1 MAMSVTTND
10 TELEQLLAIAKSD
23 RVVSSILGDRKLW
36 VGSERLRPS
45 GLDLI
50 ACAAVRS
57 VLAEPEGAIALAVPR
72 GRGPLP
78 VLVGLYLVIARVVMR
93 RLGSG
98 VCGSVAISTQR
109 TELRDLAR
117 ALVFDG
123 SDLEGAIPVARLVSE
138 PRAEKRV
145 RAAALSLDRRQR
157 KGLDQQDS
165 YLLFQLP
172 NRVPPV
178 ALNVISAMVCDT
190 FGCSLESWER
200 TWERNA
206 ASCRRQV
213 WLGELGDAEFEAFCA
228 GHGVKLLRYD
238 WPLIDAAAGA
248 VGAGASRMA
257 STGLSKRGV
266 ERPLI
271 GYRVV
276 RHEELDE
283 ELRELAYRLAEMRKR
298 GRSDPPDALA
308 SASWLASVLTRSACP
323 LEFYEAAVAH
333 YPMSRRAQWLLERV
347 TDAGSSTFRN
357 RWKLAFEQHWT
368 GVKGAGKQCAR
379 LLSDSDEHPKWW
391 AVQDRLAT
399 LADGEKLSI
408 VCQTRAEARA
418 MHDALVASGLIDEN
432 DFGSLVEVT
441 SFSTRNQ
448 AGPVEHTIRLL
459 CSPPPPQKASIYLSG
474 EAGAVEV
481 LCYPFEVGRLRSHLA
496 RSVREYAGLAH
507 NRAVIGAIQGVA
519 GSPNGGVPSA
529 VDADA
534 LIAELP
540 GYGESVVDVSDKPTD
555 IKLPNAD
562 ADFWERAPELYD
574 TELTADEPDGGD
586 ADASESAADY
596 SGSAHLVSFLDGPP
610 MYMRDDAECTV
621 VVDDPEHAG
630 EHDIITLNPQQLD
643 RGMRIAV
650 LPGSERGGL
659 LAELMATWDEGLALV
674 RRRYETMYR
683 RALDAAVERHGID
696 GVAGIVG
703 LSGAAV
709 RGWHY
714 GRAWPGTAGTLLR
727 LLEASGDEEALSN
740 QALIQDYFR
749 RVRSAHRYIGRVLNE
764 AVGETVLH
772 ARGQDSIRKLETL
785 VGRDLTDL
793 FDATSVLTV
802 EHVSEPRAVPAGV
815 CGSFLDRDDPYLKS
829 KGAL

>member
-1 MAMSVTTND
+1 MVATSQD
-10 TELEQLLAIAKSD
+10 TELEHLLAIAEND
-23 RVVSSILGDRKLW
+23 RVVSGILGDGKLW

-57 VLAEPEGAIALAVPR
+57 VLAEATGAIALAVPR
-72 GRGPLP
+72 GRSPLP
-78 VLVGLYLVIARVVMR
+78 VLLGLYLVIARVVMR
-93 RLGSG
+93 RAGTG

-117 ALVFDG
+117 ALIFDG
-123 SDLEGAIPVARLVSE
+123 SDLQDAIPVARLVSE

-145 RAAALSLDRRQR
+145 RAAALSFDRRDR

-190 FGCSLESWER
+190 FGCSLDSWEL

-206 ASCRRQV
+206 ASRRRQV
-213 WLGELGDAEFEAFCA
+213 WLGELGDAEFEAFCDR
-228 GHGVKLLRYD
+228 HGVQLLRYD
-238 WPLIDAAAGA
+238 WPLIDAATSAHGT
-248 VGAGASRMA
+248 GASGMA
-257 STGLSKRGV
+257 SSGLSRRGV
-266 ERPLI
+266 QKPLI

-308 SASWLASVLTRSACP
+308 SASWLASILTRSACP

-347 TDAGSSTFRN
+347 TDAGSATFRN

-368 GVKGAGKQCAR
+368 GVKGAAKQCQR
-379 LLSDSDEHPKWW
+379 LLSDGGEHPKWW
-391 AVQDRLAT
+391 AVQERLST
-399 LADGEKLSI
+399 LAEGEKLCI

-418 MHDALVASGLIDEN
+418 MHDALIASELVEEG
-432 DFGSLVEVT
+432 DFGSLVDVT
-441 SFSTRNQ
+441 SFSTRTQ
-448 AGPVEHTIRLL
+448 TGPVDGTIRLL
-459 CSPPPPQKASIYLSG
+459 CSPPPPQKAAIYLSG

-481 LCYPFEVGRLRSHLA
+481 LCYPFEVGRLRAHSA
-496 RSVREYAGLAH
+496 RVAREYAGLPH
-507 NRAVIGAIQGVA
+507 NTAVIGAIRGIA
-519 GSPNGGVPSA
+519 GSSNGGAPGP
-529 VDADA
+529 VDADT
-534 LIAELP
+534 LVSELP
-540 GYGESVVDVSDKPTD
+540 GYGESVADVADKPSD
-555 IKLPNAD
+555 IKLPDAD
-562 ADFWERAPELYD
+562 ADFWERASELYD
-574 TELTADEPDGGD
+574 TELAADEPDRGE
-586 ADASESAADY
+586 ADANESVADY
-596 SGSAHLVSFLDGPP
+596 SGYAHLVSFLDGPP

-621 VVDDPEHAG
+621 VVNDPEHVG
-630 EHDIITLNPQQLD
+630 EHDIITLNPRQLD

-674 RRRYETMYR
+674 RSRYETMYR
-683 RALDAAVERHGID
+683 RALDVAVERHGID
-696 GVAGIVG
+696 ALADIVG
-703 LSGAAV
+703 LSAAAV

-714 GRAWPGTAGTLLR
+714 GKAWPGTAGTLLR
-727 LLEASGDEEALSN
+727 LLEASGGEEALQN
-740 QALIQDYFR
+740 QALIQDYFT

-772 ARGQDSIRKLETL
+772 ERGQDSIRKLEGL
-785 VGRDLTDL
+785 VGRDLADL

-802 EHVSEPRAVPAGV
+802 EQVSGPQPVPAGV